1 MPRGAERVPSSFREI
16 PEKNGGDGRSMDHH
30 YGDVFKSGLSKELK
44 AKARAK
50 LEGPNIKDIS
60 RRKMDAMG
68 LPRYEFV
75 KMSVEEALFLSVAE
89 LLTKV
94 NPETGKYYTN
104 ISTKEGR
111 IFELEQSAERV
122 IEYVR
127 EMYESGEVGLDDS
140 VTISEYWDNTYSLN
154 LILGE
159 NGSISVEMIHGKHS
173 DLAYSKVAPE
183 LIVKKNQEDSFIN
196 KFYWRNKGI
205 TLKDKDFRD
214 LSRGIVPKRFIDY
227 FDSIED
233 FKKAFVWQEAIKTF
247 SREEN
252 QSLMNAEVPEKLK
265 DYFSSVEDLHTSFDI
280 QVQPRKLSK
289 ESLDKIK
296 NAEFPTE
303 LDRFFSSLEEF
314 LTYLRLKGLEMDT
327 FSWEA
332 LTIKFSQEDLELLS
346 KGELPEK
353 WLSIFGS
360 MENFNEAFDV
370 KKFDS
375 LSMILSESELSHWR
389 NLIFKILRKIPRTE
403 TPNPDPRAFEE
414 NDDYLP
420 NQGYYEIIISGYEDD
435 YEDHEGNI
443 RPTIKYMIKFLDYR
457 DVKNYGYRDNRA
469 DNKV

>member
-1 MPRGAERVPSSFREI
+1 MPRSVEEVPFSFKET
-16 PEKNGGDGRSMDHH
+16 PTKNGGDGRSMDHH
-30 YGDVFKSGLSKELK
+30 YSDVFRSNLPKEMK

-60 RRKMDAMG
+60 RKKMDAMG
-68 LPRYEFV
+68 LPRYKFE
-75 KMSVEEALFLSVAE
+75 KMSVEEVLSLSVDE

-94 NPETGKYYTN
+94 DPETGKYYTN

-122 IEYVR
+122 IEYVK
-127 EMYESGEVGLDDS
+127 EMYEAGEVRFDNK

-183 LIVKKNQEDSFIN
+183 LIVKKNREDSFIN
-196 KFYWRNKGI
+196 KFYWHNKGI
-205 TLKDKDFRD
+205 NLTDKDFRD
-214 LSRGIVPKRFIDY
+214 LLKGTVPERFVGY

-233 FKKAFVWQEAIKTF
+233 FKKAFVWQEASKFF

-252 QSLMNAEVPEKLK
+252 QSLMKGELPEKLK
-265 DYFSSVEDLHTSFDI
+265 TYFSSVEDLYANFDI
-280 QVQPRKLSK
+280 QVQPRKLTR
-289 ESLDKIK
+289 ESLDKIR

-303 LDRFFSSLEEF
+303 LDKMFSSLDEF
-314 LTYLRLKGLEMDT
+314 LAYLKLKDLEIDI

-360 MENFNEAFDV
+360 MENFNEAFDIRQ
-370 KKFDS
+370 FDS
-375 LSMILSESELSHWR
+375 LSMVLSEAELSHWR
-389 NLIFKILRKIPRTE
+389 SLIFKILRNIPKTE
-403 TPNPDPRAFEE
+403 IINPDPRAFEE

-420 NQGYYEIIISGYEDD
+420 NPGYYEIIISEYQDEYVDQ
-435 YEDHEGNI
+435 EGN
-443 RPTIKYMIKFLDYR
+443 THVFDKYMVKFLDYR
-457 DVKNYGYRDNRA
+457 DVQNYGYRDNRA
-469 DNKV
+469 DSKV